1 MTNVLGIIFANSHEE
16 CIPELSANRTMASI
30 PFGGRFRLIDFH
42 LSNMVNSGMTRV
54 GVITKSNY
62 QSLIDHIGSA
72 RQWDLARTDGGLTI
86 LPPYGRTDSGLY
98 TGKLEAI
105 RGALGYITKSP
116 CEYVAITDCN
126 MVHNADFLKLTEA
139 HIESGADITCAT
151 VNAEFTASETAD
163 SIIFNAGGNGRV
175 KETIINCARAGNYK
189 MSLNVFLLKKQLLID
204 LVTDLIPK
212 GKLNFTR
219 DILQD
224 MADELDI
231 RVYDYEGYYSKISDL
246 ESYYGANMALLD
258 KSNLERLILMKRPIY
273 TKVRDDAPSKYGLNS
288 SVTNSL
294 VADGCIIEGVVENSI
309 LFRGVRVEKGA
320 VVRNCILMQDTIV
333 GESTEVSN
341 IITDKEVKIG
351 DMLCISSA
359 EGSPLYIAK
368 RRIL

>member
-1 MTNVLGIIFANSHEE
+1 
-16 CIPELSANRTMASI
+16 
-30 PFGGRFRLIDFH
+30 
-42 LSNMVNSGMTRV
+42 
-54 GVITKSNY
+54 
-62 QSLIDHIGSA
+62 
-72 RQWDLARTDGGLTI
+72 
-86 LPPYGRTDSGLY
+86 
-98 TGKLEAI
+98 
-105 RGALGYITKSP
+105 
-116 CEYVAITDCN
+116 
-126 MVHNADFLKLTEA
+126 
-139 HIESGADITCAT
+139 
-151 VNAEFTASETAD
+151 
-163 SIIFNAGGNGRV
+163 
-175 KETIINCARAGNYK
+175 
-189 MSLNVFLLKKQLLID
+189 
-204 LVTDLIPK
+204 
-212 GKLNFTR
+212 
-219 DILQD
+219 
-224 MADELDI
+224 
-231 RVYDYEGYYSKISDL
+231 
-246 ESYYGANMALLD
+246 MALLD

>member
-16 CIPELSANRTMASI
+16 CIPELSSNRTMASI
-30 PFGGRFRLIDFH
+30 PFGGRFRLIDFQ

-72 RQWDLARTDGGLTI
+72 RQWDLARTNGGLTI

-98 TGKLEAI
+98 TGKLEAL
-105 RGALGYITKSP
+105 RGAIVYIKKSP
-116 CEYVAITDCN
+116 CEYVVLSDCN
-126 MVHNADFLKLTEA
+126 AVYNADFTKLTEA
-139 HIESGADITCAT
+139 HIESGADITCVT
-151 VNAEFTASETAD
+151 VNGDFTESETAD

-175 KETIINCARAGNYK
+175 KETIINCAKAGSFK
-189 MSLNVFLLKKQLLID
+189 MCLNVFILKKQLLID
-204 LVTDLIPK
+204 LVTDLIPR
-212 GKLNFTR
+212 GKLNFAR
-219 DILQD
+219 DILQS

-231 RVYDYEGYYSKISDL
+231 RVYDYDGYYSKISDL
-246 ESYYGANMALLD
+246 DSYYKANMALLNAD
-258 KSNLERLILMKRPIY
+258 NLERLILRKRPVY
-273 TKVRDDAPSKYGLNS
+273 TKVRDDAPSKYGLES
-288 SVTNSL
+288 SVKNSL

-309 LFRGVRVEKGA
+309 LFRGVRIEKGS
-320 VVRNCILMQDTIV
+320 VVKNCILMQDTVV

-341 IITDKEVKIG
+341 IITDKEVRIG

-368 RRIL
+368 KRVL